1 MRLAALF
8 SGGKDSTFAIYRA
21 RQAGHAI
28 ECLIT
33 IHPASDD
40 SALFHY
46 PNSRVTKYLAEAM
59 EIPLL
64 ESAVAAGAGSDSETR
79 ALAAAVAQ
87 AESLYGIEG
96 VVSGGIASTFQKRAF
111 ERACKTANHDL
122 VPLSPLWGVEP
133 EKYMAD
139 LLASGFSVMIV
150 GVSAM
155 GLEKEWLGRTIDCES
170 LARLVRLSKKY
181 GFNLTFEGGE
191 AETLVLD
198 CPLYSKRLA
207 VKKAAARWDGQRGIF
222 EILEAGLVNR

>member
-21 RQAGHAI
+21 RQAGHAV

-33 IHPASDD
+33 MHPAADD

-46 PNSRVTKYLAEAM
+46 PNSRVTRYLAEAM
-59 EIPLL
+59 KIPLL
-64 ESAVAAGAGSDSETR
+64 ESAAVTGTDRDAEIK

-87 AESLYGIEG
+87 AKLLYRVEGI
-96 VVSGGIASTFQKRAF
+96 VNGGIASVFQKQAF
-111 ERACKTANHDL
+111 EEACKEHGL
-122 VPLSPLWGVEP
+122 VPVSPLWGAEP

-139 LLASGFSVMIV
+139 LLASGFTVMIV
-150 GVSAM
+150 GISAM
-155 GLEKEWLGRTIDCES
+155 GLEKEWLGKVIDGES
-170 LARLVRLSKKY
+170 LAKLVQLSKKY
-181 GFNLTFEGGE
+181 GFNLAFEGGE

-207 VKKAAARWDGQRGIF
+207 VGQATAKWDGQRGIF
-222 EILEAGLVNR
+222 EILEAELVNR